1 MQMLSELKRDT
12 KGATL
17 VEYLVIAGA
26 VGLVLVAAAVAIRD
40 GYAQGF
46 IERSNITMGVK

>member
-1 MQMLSELKRDT
+1 MRKLYELKRDT
-12 KGATL
+12 KGATF

-46 IERSNITMGVK
+46 IERSTITLGVE

>member
-1 MQMLSELKRDT
+1 MRKFETLRDDAR
-12 KGATL
+12 GATF

-46 IERSNITMGVK
+46 IERSNITLGVD

>member
-1 MQMLSELKRDT
+1 MLSLSKLKSDT
-12 KGATL
+12 RGATL

-46 IERSNITMGVK
+46 IDRSNITLGVD

>member
-1 MQMLSELKRDT
+1 MRKFETLRTDAR
-12 KGATL
+12 GATL

-46 IERSNITMGVK
+46 IQRSNITLGVD